1 MLAAFVTGF
10 AEQASSMIDKRNKE
24 ISDRAL
30 SEMESLIE
38 KKAKADEVALKR
50 RGELRKQAAE
60 LRAYKIPEQEIV
72 GILEN
77 GYASA
82 TLEKL
87 KKAEVGTAG
96 MKKLFTP
103 FNPEDKRLVE
113 DYIRTATTLTGS
125 APKAYLD
132 EEGAFG
138 LKTRAGTR
146 VRETAARATGVPLE
160 ELYKT
165 ELPEMGTEPTGTLDL
180 SVLAEPKTTEKLKI
194 KMRDIISRNF
204 ANEDDEKQFDTLRKQ
219 IEAAAIVKGMFA
231 FEEQKPRTTAE
242 INSILQRSLR
252 EGLDPYIISGVAQ
265 VMQSGDVEPITGDP
279 EDIANFRKSKNSI
292 IREIAINRGLID
304 PRTNEVINEQAEDA
318 LTPYAVIEDGKI
330 VNWKTSAPGSTAK
343 TGGGGSA
350 GAKPAGV
357 PSPATPPDPTVVQ
370 YINKD
375 GEPKTKKF
383 ETKEEADEFYR
394 KWSAGGGK
402 FWRRSGNELI
412 VN

>member
-10 AEQASSMIDKRNKE
+10 AEQASSMIDERNKE

-30 SEMESLIE
+30 SEMEALIE
-38 KKAKADEVALKR
+38 KKAKADEAALKR

-82 TLEKL
+82 TLERL

-146 VRETAARATGVPLE
+146 VREAAARTTGVPLE

-180 SVLAEPKTTEKLKI
+180 GVLAEPKTTEKLKI
-194 KMRDIISRNF
+194 KMRDIISRSEKTDQGILNF

-219 IEAAAIVKGMFA
+219 IEAAAIVKGLFS
-231 FEEQKPRTTAE
+231 FEEEKPRTTSE

-252 EGLDPYIISGVAQ
+252 EGLDPYVIGGVAQ
-265 VMQSGDVEPITGDP
+265 VMQNGDVEPIIGDP

-292 IREIAINRGLID
+292 IREIAINRGLLD
-304 PRTNEVINEQAEDA
+304 PRTNKVLNRQAEDA
-318 LTPYAVIEDGKI
+318 LTPYAIIEDGA
-330 VNWKTSAPGSTAK
+330 VVGYKTYAPTKKQSGSTP
-343 TGGGGSA
+343 
-350 GAKPAGV
+350 PAPAARG
-357 PSPATPPDPTVVQ
+357 ATP
-370 YINKD
+370 
-375 GEPKTKKF
+375 EPAKKYTPEQLKTATIKAIRANPQNRAQLIKEYEDSTGLKF
-383 ETKEEADEFYR
+383 ND
-394 KWSAGGGK
+394 
-402 FWRRSGNELI
+402 
-412 VN
+412 